1 MQFLSSDIGI
11 FQLLGCLDF
20 LRREKIKEE
29 IEMGAFLSSSFV
41 DIFSAFHKVETLSI

>member
-11 FQLLGCLDF
+11 LQLLGCLVF
-20 LRREKIKEE
+20 LRGEKIKEE
-29 IEMGAFLSSSFV
+29 IETGAFLSSNFV